1 MHRHRSTDYIYTP
14 ASAGDPLPDLDD
26 TPKKSVRVQVEEMIA
41 AGQRLKDARLSALNI
56 VDMAEDEV
64 VDGLNEFSGADEM
77 FAAQAQA
84 EVLLERVA
92 RYKSEHPDVVNASD
106 SAVDA
111 SVDKSASSE

>member
-1 MHRHRSTDYIYTP
+1 MQRHRSTGYVYTP

-26 TPKKSVRVQVEEMIA
+26 VPKKSVRVQVEEMIA
-41 AGQRLKDARLSALNI
+41 AGQRLKDARLSALNS

-64 VDGLNEFSGADEM
+64 VDGLNEFASADEM
-77 FAAQAQA
+77 FAAQSQA

-92 RYKSEHPDVVNASD
+92 RYKADHPDVANASD
-106 SAVDA
+106 AVDA